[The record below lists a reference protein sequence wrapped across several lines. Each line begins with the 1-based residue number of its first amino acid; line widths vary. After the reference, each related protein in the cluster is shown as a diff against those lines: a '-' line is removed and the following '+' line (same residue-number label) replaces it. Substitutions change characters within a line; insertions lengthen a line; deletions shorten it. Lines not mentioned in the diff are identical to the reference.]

1 MLNILKKRKNKEDK
15 EREEIISEL
24 EKLSE
29 LIKENEILFNLSED
43 NNMLEAM
50 IYEKK
55 SLQARYIY
63 LLEAA
68 RKKGVKIEYIERIK

>member
-1 MLNILKKRKNKEDK
+1 MLNILKKKKTKEDK
-15 EREEIISEL
+15 EREELLLEL

-29 LIKENEILFNLSED
+29 LIKKNEDLFNLAED

-50 IYEKK
+50 IYEQK

-63 LLEAA
+63 LLETA
-68 RKKGVKIEYIERIK
+68 RKKGVKIEYIERMK